1 MRAEGV
7 FVQPDLR
14 RAAGDTVDGQHV
26 KARRT
31 FVQMA
36 ARQEELRDTDQNALF
51 GMTDAQLRQAR
62 NISTHSARSNFH
74 ESDRFPVIPHQ
85 IELALGALRHIIFC
99 NDNVAL
105 PAQIP
110 VTISFS
116 EQASATR
123 LFLALEF
130 LAPPRFFI
138 FFL

>member
-1 MRAEGV
+1 
-7 FVQPDLR
+7 
-14 RAAGDTVDGQHV
+14 
-26 KARRT
+26 
-31 FVQMA
+31 
-36 ARQEELRDTDQNALF
+36 
-51 GMTDAQLRQAR
+51 
-62 NISTHSARSNFH
+62 
-74 ESDRFPVIPHQ
+74 
-85 IELALGALRHIIFC
+85 LRHIIFC